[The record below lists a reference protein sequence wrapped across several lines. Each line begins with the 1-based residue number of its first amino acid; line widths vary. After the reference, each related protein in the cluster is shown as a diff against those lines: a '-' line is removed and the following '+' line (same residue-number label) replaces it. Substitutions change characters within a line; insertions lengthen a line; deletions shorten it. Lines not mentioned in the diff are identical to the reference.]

1 MSPNGIIASVNL
13 GRLQRN
19 PADARIW
26 TGIDKQPTTDAVEV
40 RSPGPQDTGE
50 GSGLV
55 GDEIGNHD
63 VHGGDDQA
71 VYVVAREDLDH
82 FAAILGRP
90 LPPGSFGE
98 NLTIEGYDVNDARV
112 GERWRIGDRLE
123 LQVTD
128 PRIPCNTFRAHI
140 AEQGWLR
147 TFTLAARPGT
157 YLRVIAPGTVRA
169 GDPLVVTHRPEH
181 DITVATVFRALT
193 TDRDLLP
200 SLLDAGE
207 DLTDE
212 LRETAESRVVL
223 ELDRDPD

>member
-1 MSPNGIIASVNL
+1 MSPDGIVASVNL

-26 TGIDKQPTTDAVEV
+26 TGIDKQPTTDAVDV
-40 RSPGPQDTGE
+40 RAPGPKETGE

-71 VYVVAREDLDH
+71 VYAVAREDLDH
-82 FAAILGRP
+82 FASILGRA
-90 LPPGSFGE
+90 LPAGGFGE

-112 GERWRIGDRLE
+112 GERWRIGDTLE
-123 LQVTD
+123 LQVTE

-157 YLRVIAPGTVRA
+157 YLRVITPGTVRS
-169 GDPLVVTHRPEH
+169 GDPLVVTHRPDH
-181 DITVATVFRALT
+181 DVTVATVFRAVT

-200 SLLDAGE
+200 SLLDAGD
-207 DLTDE
+207 DLTDD
-212 LRETAESRVVL
+212 LREAAESRVVL